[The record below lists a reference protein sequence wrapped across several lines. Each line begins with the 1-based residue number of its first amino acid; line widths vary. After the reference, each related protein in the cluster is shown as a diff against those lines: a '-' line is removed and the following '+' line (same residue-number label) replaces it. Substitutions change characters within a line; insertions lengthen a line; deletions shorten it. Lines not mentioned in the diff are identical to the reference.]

1 MCNNTGMSEMPLEP
15 DSPDGDEDY
24 SSEDWHTDGGS
35 HLELMI
41 DRTIW
46 PADEIDAASDSLRAA
61 TDVTCKLFDL
71 PPMTVG
77 GLLCDDG
84 RIAGLNGQ
92 FRGKD
97 KPTNVLSF
105 PSGETEPDGEGR
117 LAAGEIAIAF
127 ETVRAEAVREGK
139 SLNHHLVHLWVHG
152 LLHLTG
158 HDHDDEAEAEA
169 MESGEIAVLA
179 KLGIADPY
187 AGTVPLHDTVEA
199 G

>member
-15 DSPDGDEDY
+15 DSPDDDDHY
-24 SSEDWHTDGGS
+24 ASEDWYTDGGS
-35 HLELMI
+35 HLEMII

-46 PADEIDAASDSLRAA
+46 PADETAAAADMLRAA
-61 TDVTCKLFDL
+61 TDATCDMFDL
-71 PPMTVG
+71 PPLNVG
-77 GLLCDDG
+77 GLFCDDR
-84 RIAGLNGQ
+84 RITGLNGR

-105 PSGETEPDGEGR
+105 PGGESETDGEGR

-127 ETVRAEAVREGK
+127 ETVRSESVRDGK
-139 SLNHHLVHLWVHG
+139 SLNDHLVHLWVHG
-152 LLHLTG
+152 LLHLMG
-158 HDHDDEAEAEA
+158 HDHDEEAEAEA

-179 KLGIADPY
+179 KLGIAAPY
-187 AGTVPLHDTVEA
+187 AGTVPLQDIAEA

>member
-15 DSPDGDEDY
+15 DSPDGDADY

-35 HLELMI
+35 HLERMI
-41 DRTIW
+41 DRTSW

-61 TDVTCKLFDL
+61 TDVTCKRFDL

-127 ETVRAEAVREGK
+127 ETVRAEAVRDGK

-152 LLHLTG
+152 LLHLMG
-158 HDHDDEAEAEA
+158 HDHDDDAEAEA

-179 KLGIADPY
+179 KLGIADPH
-187 AGTVPLHDTVEA
+187 AGTDPLHDAAEA

>member
-1 MCNNTGMSEMPLEP
+1 
-15 DSPDGDEDY
+15 
-24 SSEDWHTDGGS
+24 
-35 HLELMI
+35 
-41 DRTIW
+41 RTIW

-77 GLLCDDG
+77 GLLCGDG

-92 FRGKD
+92 FRGKE

-127 ETVRAEAVREGK
+127 ETVRAEAVRDGK

-152 LLHLTG
+152 LLHLMG
-158 HDHDDEAEAEA
+158 HDHDDAAEAEA

-187 AGTVPLHDTVEA
+187 AGTDPLHDAAEA

>member
-1 MCNNTGMSEMPLEP
+1 MCNNTGMSKMPLEP

-117 LAAGEIAIAF
+117 LAAGEIAIGSGDRG
-127 ETVRAEAVREGK
+127 RAARRKVAQSSPCPSVGAAC
-139 SLNHHLVHLWVHG
+139 HLMGRIPTTTPRLKRWSRR
-152 LLHLTG
+152 
-158 HDHDDEAEAEA
+158 DRC
-169 MESGEIAVLA
+169 SG
-179 KLGIADPY
+179 KLGIA
-187 AGTVPLHDTVEA
+187 ALCRCRPLPDAAEA